1 MLDARCSMLDASDQR
16 ILSLRCQGVGERI
29 EYPVSRIEY
38 RAVGGGGRMPAM
50 SDSFDRLVGIMDRL
64 RDPGGCPWDRE
75 QTLDT
80 LAPYF
85 LEEAYEVVDAISSG
99 NSDKLCEELG
109 DLLLQ
114 IVFVAR
120 IAREEGWF
128 DVDRVCETISD
139 KMVRR
144 HPHVFGAT
152 EVLQNWEDI
161 KRDERA
167 ANGESGVLQ
176 GVPSSLPA
184 LLKAFRMTEKAAA
197 VGFDWRKPADV
208 MVKMH
213 EEMAELEEELEKE
226 EASTDERVRAEMGDV
241 LFVMANLAR
250 HLGVEPETALQ
261 GTNTTFMRRFQAM
274 EERAAA
280 SGRNFRE
287 MDLAEQD
294 ALWEEVKAEE
304 GRERKDPEAWRSAD
318 SEGSGRAEG

>member
-1 MLDARCSMLDASDQR
+1 
-16 ILSLRCQGVGERI
+16 
-29 EYPVSRIEY
+29 
-38 RAVGGGGRMPAM
+38 
-50 SDSFDRLVGIMDRL
+50 MDRL

-75 QTLDT
+75 QTLHT

-85 LEEAYEVVDAISSG
+85 LEEAYEVVDAISDG
-99 NSDKLCEELG
+99 DPEKLCEELG
-109 DLLLQ
+109 DLMIQ

-120 IAREEGWF
+120 IAKEKGWF
-128 DVDRVCETISD
+128 EVDDVCNAISE

-144 HPHVFGAT
+144 HPHVFGDREVSGSA

-167 ANGESGVLQ
+167 ATGESSVLD
-176 GVPSSLPA
+176 GVPNSLPA

-213 EEMAELEEELEKE
+213 EEMAELEAELERS
-226 EASTDERVRAEMGDV
+226 ASAADERVRAEMGDV

-261 GTNTTFMRRFQAM
+261 GTNATFMRRFRAM
-274 EERAAA
+274 EERALAC
-280 SGRNFRE
+280 GRNFRE

-294 ALWEEVKAEE
+294 ALWEEIKAAE
-304 GRERKDPEAWRSAD
+304 GQGKKKPEKWRSKE
-318 SEGSGRAEG
+318 SR

>member
-1 MLDARCSMLDASDQR
+1 
-16 ILSLRCQGVGERI
+16 
-29 EYPVSRIEY
+29 
-38 RAVGGGGRMPAM
+38 
-50 SDSFDRLVGIMDRL
+50 MDRL

-75 QTLDT
+75 QTLHS

-85 LEEAYEVVDAISSG
+85 LEEAYEVVDAISDG
-99 NSDKLCEELG
+99 DPEKLCEELG
-109 DLLLQ
+109 DLLIQ

-120 IAREEGWF
+120 IAKENGWF
-128 DVDRVCETISD
+128 EVNDVCEAISD

-144 HPHVFGAT
+144 HPHVFGDLEVSGSA

-167 ANGESGVLQ
+167 ANGGSSVLD
-176 GVPSSLPA
+176 GVPNSLPA

-208 MVKMH
+208 MVKMR
-213 EEMAELEEELEKE
+213 EEMAELEAELERD
-226 EASTDERVRAEMGDV
+226 EAVTNQRVRAEMGDV

-261 GTNTTFMRRFQAM
+261 GANATFMGRFQAM
-274 EERAAA
+274 EERALA

-294 ALWEEVKAEE
+294 ALWEEVKEAE
-304 GRERKDPEAWRSAD
+304 GRRGGGEKGQRSR
-318 SEGSGRAEG
+318 GKR